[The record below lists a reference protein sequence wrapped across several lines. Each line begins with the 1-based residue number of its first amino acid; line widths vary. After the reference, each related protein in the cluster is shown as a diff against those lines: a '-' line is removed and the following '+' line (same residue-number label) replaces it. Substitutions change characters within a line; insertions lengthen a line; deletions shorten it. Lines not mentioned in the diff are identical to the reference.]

1 MSTERTSKIKI
12 IDVST
17 NEVLYE
23 FPLDKAD
30 DAYAM
35 ATQMEEMGLDI
46 FVKNPSATETLCDSL
61 GLSLDAKLEYEQSVT
76 AEIDDHDGSC
86 CVTPMTDSDKLQ

>member
-1 MSTERTSKIKI
+1 MSTETVSKIKI
-12 IDVST
+12 IDLSN

-61 GLSLDAKLEYEQSVT
+61 GIEHDAREAYEHSVT
-76 AEIDDHDGSC
+76 SEIDDHDGSC
-86 CVTPMTDSDKLQ
+86 CVTPMTNSDKLQ